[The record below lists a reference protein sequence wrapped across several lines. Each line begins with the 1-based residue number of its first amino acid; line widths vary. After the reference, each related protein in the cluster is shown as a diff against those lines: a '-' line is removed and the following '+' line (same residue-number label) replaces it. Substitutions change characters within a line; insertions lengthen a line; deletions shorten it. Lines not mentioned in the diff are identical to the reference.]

1 LTENKLFEKDN
12 DKPHL
17 LSQPRW
23 EVYQFKHR
31 IELREAEVKKVRKCL
46 CVKKESKLLRYPNY
60 GGE

>member
-1 LTENKLFEKDN
+1 LLDN
-12 DKPHL
+12 HN
-17 LSQPRW
+17 W

-46 CVKKESKLLRYPNY
+46 CVKKESKLFRYPY